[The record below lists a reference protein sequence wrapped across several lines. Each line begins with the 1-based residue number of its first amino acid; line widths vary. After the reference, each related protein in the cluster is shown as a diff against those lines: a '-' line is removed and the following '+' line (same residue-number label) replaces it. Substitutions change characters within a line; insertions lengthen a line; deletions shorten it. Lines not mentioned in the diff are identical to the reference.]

1 MREIFFFKNHGED
14 KTESFGEDKTES
26 FRSRFIKKVLYE
38 VEASC
43 LQINVIF

>member
-14 KTESFGEDKTES
+14 KTESF
-26 FRSRFIKKVLYE
+26 RSRFVKKVLYE

-43 LQINVIF
+43 LQVNVIF